1 RAVLSRAG
9 QALDLTEDHKP
20 NSPREMERIYRHDG
34 MVTWEG
40 FECSQGL
47 QIEGTGVYRINGNL
61 AVARAIGD
69 IDYRPW
75 VSAEVDIKT
84 IDMKRGKDQF
94 VILASDGLWD
104 VMSSEEAVQY
114 VHAVMGGAMGSGSGK
129 EGDK

>member
-1 RAVLSRAG
+1 
-9 QALDLTEDHKP
+9 
-20 NSPREMERIYRHDG
+20 

-75 VSAEVDIKT
+75 VSGELEAG
-84 IDMKRGKDQF
+84 MGARWWLFSAARAAHAGGRGGG
-94 VILASDGLWD
+94 I
-104 VMSSEEAVQY
+104 SELLGNVA
-114 VHAVMGGAMGSGSGK
+114 
-129 EGDK
+129 

>member
-1 RAVLSRAG
+1 
-9 QALDLTEDHKP
+9 
-20 NSPREMERIYRHDG
+20 

-75 VSAEVDIKT
+75 VSGASGVL
-84 IDMKRGKDQF
+84 RWRCGVLCSLLLFF
-94 VILASDGLWD
+94 VCLLFLVESVAVGDGSIGQLC
-104 VMSSEEAVQY
+104 VCLV
-114 VHAVMGGAMGSGSGK
+114 
-129 EGDK
+129 

>member
-1 RAVLSRAG
+1 MICFS
-9 QALDLTEDHKP
+9 
-20 NSPREMERIYRHDG
+20 IRHDG

-75 VSAEVDIKT
+75 VSGALLLLF
-84 IDMKRGKDQF
+84 R
-94 VILASDGLWD
+94 
-104 VMSSEEAVQY
+104 EANRL
-114 VHAVMGGAMGSGSGK
+114 S
-129 EGDK
+129 